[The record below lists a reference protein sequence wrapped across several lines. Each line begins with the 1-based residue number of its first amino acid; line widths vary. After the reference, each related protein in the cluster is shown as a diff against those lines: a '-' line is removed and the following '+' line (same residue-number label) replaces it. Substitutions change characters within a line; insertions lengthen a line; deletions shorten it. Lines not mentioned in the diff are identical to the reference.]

1 MRLLPLLLTASF
13 LTPVPVVAQSPST
26 TKPSTASPAPA
37 GPPFTE
43 VQFYRLLQE
52 NQGRDTLT
60 EDVERALRERG
71 ISFEV
76 TDTILDSAR
85 ELGATPRVV
94 AALMK
99 AEETR
104 RKNGGISSVKPA
116 PPSSTAAPAAS
127 TPTTQPATP
136 SPQPAEKPK
145 PSVPPQP
152 AAQTSQPPQKRTPI
166 LARPAAGSSAS
177 PEERVAE
184 RVAQR
189 VATLPLIEQARE
201 FALGSMND
209 LPDFL
214 ADQSIRRSTL
224 IRGAWQHRDLLET
237 TVSYEQEGGEKVRL
251 VSVDGQPTTRSYED
265 VGGTTNVGTFSFHL
279 TSPFNPNSN
288 GTFTEAG
295 REKYRGRDCL
305 IYRYKVP
312 LESSKYQLRA
322 ALNGG
327 ATQTTIVGYSGR
339 MWIDRDTKY
348 VLRVEMEADDVPAD
362 FPMSHTEVVVDYDWV
377 SISGRRFWM
386 PVNAEALAEFPKQGQ
401 TFLNVIDFRNYRKF
415 EGEIQVV
422 D

>member
-13 LTPVPVVAQSPST
+13 LTPALVVAQSPAT
-26 TKPSTASPAPA
+26 TQSPTASPAPA
-37 GPPFTE
+37 GQPFTE

-52 NQGRDTLT
+52 HQGRNTMS

-71 ISFEV
+71 IAFEV
-76 TDTILDSAR
+76 TDTILGSAR

-99 AEETR
+99 AEESR
-104 RKNGGISSVKPA
+104 QKNGGTSSARPAAQPAA
-116 PPSSTAAPAAS
+116 PPAAQGGEVAVPS
-127 TPTTQPATP
+127 TPTATP
-136 SPQPAEKPK
+136 AEQPKSAA
-145 PSVPPQP
+145 PP
-152 AAQTSQPPQKRTPI
+152 AVQTSQPAPKRPPI

-177 PEERVAE
+177 PEQRVAE

-251 VSVDGQPTTRSYED
+251 VSVDGQPTSRTYED

-279 TSPFNPNSN
+279 TSPFSPNSN

-305 IYRYKVP
+305 IYRYNVP
-312 LESSKYQLRA
+312 LATSKYQLRA

-327 ATQTTIVGYSGR
+327 AVQTTLVGYSGR

-348 VLRVEMEADDVPAD
+348 VLRVEMEAEDVPAD

-401 TFLNVIDFRNYRKF
+401 TFLNVIEFRNYRKF

>member
-1 MRLLPLLLTASF
+1 M
-13 LTPVPVVAQSPST
+13 
-26 TKPSTASPAPA
+26 
-37 GPPFTE
+37 
-43 VQFYRLLQE
+43 
-52 NQGRDTLT
+52 T

-71 ISFEV
+71 IAFEV
-76 TDTILDSAR
+76 TDLILDSAR
-85 ELGATPRVV
+85 ELGATPRVI

-99 AEETR
+99 AEEAR
-104 RKNGGISSVKPA
+104 LKNGGTASARP
-116 PPSSTAAPAAS
+116 AAP
-127 TPTTQPATP
+127 TPPAQPVE
-136 SPQPAEKPK
+136 QPK
-145 PSVPPQP
+145 PSAPSQPPAP
-152 AAQTSQPPQKRTPI
+152 TSQPAPKRPPI
-166 LARPAAGSSAS
+166 LARPASGSSGS

-201 FALGSMND
+201 FALGSIND

-237 TVSYEQEGGEKVRL
+237 TVSYEHESGEKVRL
-251 VSVDGQPTTRSYED
+251 VSVDGQPTNRPYED

-288 GTFTEAG
+288 GTFAEAG

-312 LESSKYQLRA
+312 LASSKYQLRA
-322 ALNGG
+322 ALNGE
-327 ATQTTIVGYSGR
+327 AAQTTIVGYSGR

-362 FPMSHTEVVVDYDWV
+362 FPMSHSEVVVDYDWV

-401 TFLNVIDFRNYRKF
+401 TFLNVIEFRNYRKF